1 MKLSELVDL
10 KIRTKNYLSSI
21 ENSNFQRFLEE
32 FDSWEDLPKTINAF
46 KNLETDIKS
55 VDECMHNAVQN
66 FLDNIEQEI
75 DNQSNRLLTYGY
87 TVNGVTQLGPTAT
100 ADEDLTHRK
109 IDITP
114 ELTEQI
120 GSRIRKYTDWK
131 VPALEIGPGE
141 GSWTDNL
148 VGCDPLYLVDLHKEY
163 LDKTI
168 LRYNNQFSRRI
179 RPYVIGPEN
188 GKSHVD
194 LSSLPPNQIGL
205 IFSWAVFDYLFV
217 NEIKIFL
224 NSCYTVLRPGGVM
237 VFSYNSADTVEGA
250 RLAET
255 GSRTWVTKKILLNLL
270 NEIGFEVIEFCNDR
284 EKVYHWIEIKK
295 PGIMKSMKTSQ
306 PLYKINARPGFE
318 KVDTESEIKYN
329 QQQIARIKQLAI
341 QLGIDTPEKIMG
353 GAYSPHKLM
362 KLVEVARMKK

>member
-10 KIRTKNYLSSI
+10 KIRTKDYLSRL
-21 ENSNFQRFLEE
+21 ENFNFMNFIQELN
-32 FDSWEDLPKTINAF
+32 SWKNLPKTHSAI
-46 KNLETDIKS
+46 KDLESGVKSIDESLHNLYT
-55 VDECMHNAVQN
+55 N
-66 FLDNIEQEI
+66 FLDVIEQEI
-75 DNQSNRLLTYGY
+75 DNQSNRLITYGY

-100 ADEDLTHRK
+100 ADEDRTQRK
-109 IDITP
+109 IDIAP
-114 ELTEQI
+114 DLAEQI

-141 GSWTDNL
+141 GLWTDNL
-148 VGCDPLYLVDLHKEY
+148 VGCDPLYLVDIHKEY

-168 LRYNNQFSRRI
+168 LRYNSQFSRRI

-188 GKSHVD
+188 GKSHLD

-237 VFSYNSADTVEGA
+237 VFSYNNADTVEGA
-250 RLAET
+250 RLAEI

-270 NEIGFEVIEFCNDR
+270 NEIGFELIEFCNDGK
-284 EKVYHWIEIKK
+284 EVYHWIEIKK
-295 PGIMKSMKTSQ
+295 PGIMKSKKTSQ

-318 KVDTESEIKYN
+318 KVDTEPEINYN
-329 QQQIARIKQLAI
+329 KQQIARIKQLAI
-341 QLGIDTPEKIMG
+341 QLGIDNEHAIM
-353 GAYSPHKLM
+353 ANQYSPHKLM
-362 KLVEVARMKK
+362 KLIEVARIKK